1 VSGDYHVKSQAGR
14 WDTAA
19 QAWVSDAVT
28 SLVTAGIVYFVLKET
43 HHPKTEGEAQESMAE
58 TFKGYGVA
66 LRDTAFIWFLGA
78 SALMV
83 LVYMQMNTTLAVY
96 LRDVHGVNEVGFSY
110 ILSLNAAM
118 VVLFQFWITRQITP
132 YRPLIIMTAGT
143 LLYAIGFAMYGFAS
157 WYFFFLVAMV
167 IITVGEMF
175 VSPVGQAIVASLA
188 PEDMRGRYM
197 AVSGFSW
204 VIPVAIGPLMAGIV
218 MDNFDP
224 KWVWY
229 SAGILGVAAAVAFY
243 LLEWRV
249 GRSRWATVEKRVE
262 IIEKLELGEISA
274 EDASLL
280 LEGVNGGSYARLAP
294 QTTTTERRH
303 LRIRV
308 SDLASGAMKVD
319 LRLPVGLVNTVLYA
333 GGHISADLDEYSPL
347 ELKTLIGQSDG
358 ESEPRHLDKDDER
371 MEVSIE

>member
-1 VSGDYHVKSQAGR
+1 VAAALFSGLVVSVLAHTLYYGLIQRYEATLISPLTLMTPLATIALGVVFTHDAFDVRMAAG
-14 WDTAA
+14 TALYA
-19 QAWVSDAVT
+19 LGFGMYGLVSKNAM
-28 SLVTAGIVYFVLKET
+28 FVL
-43 HHPKTEGEAQESMAE
+43 
-58 TFKGYGVA
+58 
-66 LRDTAFIWFLGA
+66 
-78 SALMV
+78 
-83 LVYMQMNTTLAVY
+83 
-96 LRDVHGVNEVGFSY
+96 
-110 ILSLNAAM
+110 
-118 VVLFQFWITRQITP
+118 
-132 YRPLIIMTAGT
+132 
-143 LLYAIGFAMYGFAS
+143 
-157 WYFFFLVAMV
+157 AMV
-167 IITVGEMF
+167 IITVGEM
-175 VSPVGQAIVASLA
+175 IVAPVAQSLTARFA